1 MAKYGHKWLRRMVL
15 AFTMLLVLSFAP
27 AVSAEEEAK
36 QAPGEELMGDSE
48 GEMSFEDMIGTIEKP
63 EAEKKVIEEN
73 VDAASGESMSSYT
86 MIAITA
92 VIAVFAIAVL
102 LMVIANVKK
111 KKSNKMFYGFMASAV
126 SFTVIIAMAANIL
139 ALGRYS
145 LVMNK
150 TFGKGKV
157 TSEQKEGSENWDSEY
172 NKKEY
177 ASGDEA
183 REAAME
189 LTQRVES
196 EGAVL
201 MKNEN
206 DALPLS
212 SDEKK
217 ITLLGVNSSHISAG
231 AQGEGVNGQKGEMYS
246 LQEGM
251 EYAGFEVN
259 PSTMELY
266 DSLFWSSDYKYET
279 KLTNTTD
286 ESMSISTV
294 YQYGHNSAGFS
305 NDEPWIIGEAETD
318 KYTPEIENTY
328 QEYSGAAVVTL
339 CRVGGEGS
347 DLAKDMGEFKDY
359 GGEEGKHYLE
369 LDTKEQELIRYAK
382 EHFSKV
388 IVLLNSSNAMEL
400 QELDAKKTADN
411 LGVDAILWIGGV
423 GSTGT
428 RAVGDILA
436 GNVNPSGRTAD
447 IYPADM
453 TKDPTWN
460 NFGSGK
466 YTNIDESNSPDGH
479 AYTVEYEE
487 GIYIGYR
494 YYETAEAEAQAGNY
508 DSYSYEDAVVY
519 PFGYGLSYT
528 TFEMEYAD
536 TPAYKDGEF
545 QFDVKVTNTGDVAG
559 KQVVELYAEA
569 PYTYGGVEKSKVVL
583 AGFEKTEI
591 LEPGASETV
600 TITVVR
606 DDLASYDYQ
615 NEKCYVLDEGT
626 YKFYLSENSHSW
638 ASISEDDTE
647 KYFEYELDGIVYNT
661 DETRRSSDEIAAVNQ
676 LDNVTNY
683 HFVDYTDDNADK
695 GYAHNMTREDF
706 AGSFPTALTEAEL
719 TAGEDVIKGINYDA
733 ASDNDPEDEM
743 PVTGADNGLMLA
755 NVRGVDYD
763 DPMWDDLMD
772 QLTVSD
778 MHGLCAYG
786 HFETAEITSI
796 AAPYTSD
803 IDSPNG
809 FVNFFKPN
817 LISNGYATE
826 VVLASTW
833 NVDLAREQGE
843 SIGEEGLQNE
853 ITGWY
858 GPGLNTHRSAFGG
871 RNFEY
876 FSEDGVLAGKIVA
889 AECGGVQSKG
899 IMVYA
904 KHFALNDQEENR
916 NSTLCTWANEQA
928 VREIYLKPFELYAKE
943 TVAEVVC
950 LDENGN
956 QKTVEMQGIGGVMT
970 AYNLIGA
977 TWAGGCEGM
986 DHVILR
992 DEWGLDGGAITDAIG
1007 ASYVYANADQAIR
1020 HGSDLLLA
1028 YDLQMEDTE
1037 SATAVK
1043 ALREA
1048 AHHILYAKANS
1059 NAMNGLTT
1067 GTVIHYGMAPWK
1079 TVLIVCDVLAILLA
1093 ASGILMMVN
1102 TKKRKIEVVEES

>member
-1 MAKYGHKWLRRMVL
+1 MTKYERSWIKKIILVF
-15 AFTMLLVLSFAP
+15 AMLFVFGYSP
-27 AVSAEEEAK
+27 AVYAEEEPK
-36 QAPGEELMGDSE
+36 QAPGQELMGE
-48 GEMSFEDMIGTIEKP
+48 GQEEMSFEDMIGTMEKP

-73 VDAASGESMSSYT
+73 SDPAADEGVSTYT
-86 MIAITA
+86 
-92 VIAVFAIAVL
+92 VIAFAAAAVLFMIAVL
-102 LMVIANVKK
+102 LMAIAGVKK
-111 KKSNKMFYGFMASAV
+111 KKSERLFFGFMTSAV
-126 SFTVIIAMAANIL
+126 SFTVIIAMTANIL

-150 TFGKGKV
+150 TFGKGKITV
-157 TSEQKEGSENWDSEY
+157 EQKEGGEGWDSEY

-177 ASGDEA
+177 ASADEA
-183 REAAME
+183 REAAMD
-189 LTQRVES
+189 LTQRVEA

-206 DALPLS
+206 SALPLA

-217 ITLLGVNSSHISAG
+217 ITLFGVNSAHISAG

-266 DSLFWSSDYKYET
+266 ESLFWSDDYKYET

-286 ESMSISTV
+286 ESMAISKV

-305 NDEPWIIGEAETD
+305 NDEPWIIGEVETD
-318 KYTPEIENTY
+318 RYTSDIERTY
-328 QEYSGAAVVTL
+328 KDYSGAAVVTL
-339 CRVGGEGS
+339 TRVGGEGS
-347 DLAKDMGEFKDY
+347 DLAMDMGEYKEY

-369 LDTKEQELIRYAK
+369 LDTREQELIRYAK

-388 IVLLNSSNAMEL
+388 IVLINSSNAMEL
-400 QELDAKKTADN
+400 GDLNAKKTADN

-428 RAVGDILA
+428 KAVGDILA

-447 IYPADM
+447 IYPADF
-453 TKDPTWN
+453 TADPTWN

-466 YTNIDESNSPDGH
+466 YTNIDETNSPDGY
-479 AYTVEYEE
+479 AYSVEYEE

-528 TFEMEYAD
+528 SFEMEYAD
-536 TPAYKDGEF
+536 TPAYTDGKF
-545 QFDVKVTNTGDVAG
+545 HFDVQVANTGDMAG
-559 KQVVELYAEA
+559 RQVVELYAEA
-569 PYTYGGVEKSKVVL
+569 PYTYGGIEKSKVVL
-583 AGFEKTEI
+583 AGFGKTEI
-591 LEPGASETV
+591 LEPGESGTV
-600 TITVVR
+600 SIEVSR

-638 ASISEDDTE
+638 ASISEEDSG
-647 KYFEYELDGIVYNT
+647 KYFEYELEKIVYNT
-661 DETRRSSDEIAAVNQ
+661 DDTKREFDEIAAVNQ
-676 LDNVTNY
+676 LDDVTNY
-683 HFVDYTDDNADK
+683 HFVDYKDSNADN

-706 AGSFPTALTEAEL
+706 KGSFPTALTEADL
-719 TAGEDVIKGINYDA
+719 VAGEDVIEGINYDA
-733 ASDNDPEDEM
+733 ASDDRGDEM
-743 PVTGADNGLMLA
+743 PTTGVDNGLMLA
-755 NVRGVDYD
+755 NVRGLDYD
-763 DPMWDDLMD
+763 DPLWDDLMD

-778 MHGLCAYG
+778 LHGLCAYG

-817 LISNGYATE
+817 LVSNGYTTE

-833 NVDLAREQGE
+833 NVELAREQGE
-843 SIGEEGLQNE
+843 CIGEEGLQNE

-889 AECGGVQSKG
+889 AECSGAQSKG
-899 IMVYA
+899 LMVYA
-904 KHFALNDQEENR
+904 KHYAVNDQEENR
-916 NSTLCTWANEQA
+916 NSTLCTWVNEQA
-928 VREIYLKPFELYAKE
+928 AREIYLKPFELYAKE
-943 TVAEVVC
+943 TVAEVEY
-950 LDENGN
+950 LDENGTR
-956 QKTVEMQGIGGVMT
+956 QTAEMQGIGGVMT
-970 AYNLIGA
+970 AYNMIGA
-977 TWAGGCEGM
+977 VWAGACEGM

-1007 ASYVYANADQAIR
+1007 ASYTYANADQAIR
-1020 HGSDLLLA
+1020 YGSDLLLA

-1037 SATAVK
+1037 SAAAVQ

-1067 GTVIHYGMAPWK
+1067 GTAIHYGTAPWK
-1079 TVLIVCDVLAILLA
+1079 TVLFICDALALLIA
-1093 ASGILMMVN
+1093 VSGIAMMV
-1102 TKKRKIEVVEES
+1102 KAKQRKIEVVTE